1 MVLCLMVDCSNRS
14 GRDKVSFNRVP
25 TVITDQGEFMEELTA
40 ERRRK
45 WISAIS
51 RDDLTDKILENDRV
65 CGGEHSFTSLISRSI
80 SHLEFF
86 WVSGLSH
93 LPFQIHKR
101 YIRRIRTR
109 DPMISR
115 RTLSPLDYRTVAAEA
130 TENLWYLCTVAGPN
144 PDPDPNPRG
153 GGQLPNPKSAILR

>member
-1 MVLCLMVDCSNRS
+1 MLLSVSADVKQATIVQVKFQKWLSKM
-14 GRDKVSFNRVP
+14 KVIGTKEVGVTHKQKRN
-25 TVITDQGEFMEELTA
+25 Q
-40 ERRRK
+40 K
-45 WISAIS
+45 H
-51 RDDLTDKILENDRV
+51 
-65 CGGEHSFTSLISRSI
+65 GEHSFTSLISRSI

>member
-1 MVLCLMVDCSNRS
+1 MTCPCQV
-14 GRDKVSFNRVP
+14 
-25 TVITDQGEFMEELTA
+25 GEHPFA
-40 ERRRK
+40 
-45 WISAIS
+45 SPIS
-51 RDDLTDKILENDRV
+51 R
-65 CGGEHSFTSLISRSI
+65 FI

-93 LPFQIHKR
+93 LPFQMHKR

-109 DPMISR
+109 DSMISR

-130 TENLWYLCTVAGPN
+130 TENLWYLCTVAGP
-144 PDPDPNPRG
+144 DPDPNPRG

>member
-1 MVLCLMVDCSNRS
+1 MIHSDISREVCFSSKVLAFLFLKTTSVNT
-14 GRDKVSFNRVP
+14 VLSF
-25 TVITDQGEFMEELTA
+25 TF
-40 ERRRK
+40 
-45 WISAIS
+45 SAIFLS
-51 RDDLTDKILENDRV
+51 LLLAGKL
-65 CGGEHSFTSLISRSI
+65 GECPFASPISRSI

-86 WVSGLSH
+86 WVRGLSH
-93 LPFQIHKR
+93 LPFQMHKR

-109 DPMISR
+109 GPMISR

-130 TENLWYLCTVAGPN
+130 TENIWYLCTVGGPD